1 MKVSPVADNSNP
13 PPWRDHAEGV
23 ALFLFI
29 PLVLFLFVSRPEPM
43 LASLFAGLV
52 LMFGHRLI
60 AQPYMKKVAP
70 RICLWTHRRLDTG
83 DNAALET
90 APIEL
95 HARAGVQEAR
105 CLAKHAQDVAR
116 FFTWIHKVR
125 AVIAIGIFIPLAL
138 MLVAA
143 LMIAAGR
150 SIISLDL
157 ATAIFQ
163 LSVGI
168 TVNVASL
175 GYLTVR
181 QVDEPLRV
189 PVPAHNFFL
198 LGIRTL
204 LWIFRIVGVVWI
216 TRGLLHFL

>member
-1 MKVSPVADNSNP
+1 MTESSNP

-29 PLVLFLFVSRPEPM
+29 PLVLFLYVSRPEPM
-43 LASLFAGLV
+43 LVSLVAGLV

-60 AQPYMKKVAP
+60 ARPYMQKVAP
-70 RICLWTHRRLDTG
+70 RLCLWTHRRLDAG
-83 DNAALET
+83 HGEALET
-90 APIEL
+90 ASIEL

-125 AVIAIGIFIPLAL
+125 VVIAIGIFIPLAL
-138 MLVAA
+138 MLIAALVAA
-143 LMIAAGR
+143 TGR
-150 SIISLDL
+150 SMMSLDL

-204 LWIFRIVGVVWI
+204 LWIFRIVGVLWI
-216 TRGLLHFL
+216 ARGLQYFL